1 MREQGRKMKLALD
14 IGNSLVKA
22 GLFRGS
28 KLLFKGEFATRPRK
42 EIDEWGIL
50 LSRWA
55 REYQRSARIEKAII
69 SSVVSSTFA
78 PLAEAVIKYFGVTPF
93 EVQAQKVGIPILL
106 DNPGEVGADRIAN
119 VAACVQ
125 LYKLP
130 AIVVDFGTATT
141 FDVISEAGEYLGGTI
156 APGVRSSL
164 EALAEKTEALFVV
177 ELKRPASV
185 IGKNTKEALISGNF
199 YYSLGG
205 TMRIV
210 REIKKELGKQV
221 SVIATGGLGT
231 LLARE
236 WDEIDEV
243 NPELTLRG
251 LNFIVDG
258 YDKTRL

>member
-1 MREQGRKMKLALD
+1 MKLALD
-14 IGNSLVKA
+14 IGNTLVKA
-22 GLFRGS
+22 GLFEKS

-50 LSRWA
+50 LSHWV

-69 SSVVSSTFA
+69 SSVVSSTFV
-78 PLAEAVIKYFGVTPF
+78 PLAEAVIKYFDVTPF
-93 EVQAQKVGIPILL
+93 EVQAQKVGVPILL

-119 VAACVQ
+119 VAACVR

-141 FDVISEAGEYLGGTI
+141 FDVISEAGEYLGGII

-164 EALAEKTEALFVV
+164 ETLAEKTEALFAV

-210 REIKKELGKQV
+210 REIKKELGKRTF
-221 SVIATGGLGT
+221 VIVTGGMGT
-231 LLARE
+231 LLAKE

-243 NPELTLRG
+243 NPELTLQG
-251 LNFIVDG
+251 LNFIIEG
-258 YDKTRL
+258 YDKTRP